1 MQLNKKVSMGVAFA
15 SKKSYEYEGK
25 KFEADIKDGDIV
37 TILTAGETTTGS
49 AQYGSKEQIVFKI
62 RTRNGD
68 KALPFNQTSLNNLI
82 EAFGGETEN
91 WVNKEAKIWVDKVMG
106 QDGYKFHVFVGSTD
120 TVRDEESGLFS
131 NPKTS
136 DSQENDSDD
145 LDNIDFGDDE
155 IPAINYEEEDAKA

>member
-37 TILTAGETTTGS
+37 TILTAGESMIGS

-62 RTRNGD
+62 TTRNGE

-82 EAFGGETEN
+82 EAFGGDTEN
-91 WVNKEAKIWVDKVMG
+91 WVGKEAKIWIDKVMG
-106 QDGYKFHVFVGSTD
+106 QDGYKFHAFVGATN
-120 TVRDEESGLFS
+120 TIRDEESGLFS
-131 NPKTS
+131 NPSNTE
-136 DSQENDSDD
+136 SQVGGYDD
-145 LDNIDFGDDE
+145 LEIIDFSEDELPIINHEDD
-155 IPAINYEEEDAKA
+155 K